1 MRWHAQNMSAKA
13 ITATTAQTVSFT
25 GNDLPSTGVIAYHF
39 ASVGGANNSLANC
52 LANGFRVKADGQTIY
67 DADVTTL
74 RKWMERFTQANYAP
88 ATTALRWSIW
98 FNFTDIVD
106 DDLADTCQ
114 FPPGT
119 VPTVEFLTN
128 ASVAAGSLLGGW
140 TQTDVEQHFT
150 PYFLQQANN
159 VGATQKQAQFPLNTP
174 GNAAIR
180 GLVLPTTGL
189 GTLRME
195 LNSYAYINNTSALFQ
210 NAATGDMLQELDSIE
225 DGSTS
230 GAPTITTH
238 AAIRVPMIVPSS
250 GLSRLVLDTES
261 TWTAANAITLWMAH
275 AL

>member
-1 MRWHAQNMSAKA
+1 MRWHAENMSAKA
-13 ITATTAQTVSFT
+13 VSNLVAQTISFT
-25 GNDLPSTGVIAYHF
+25 GNDLPSTGVVAFHF
-39 ASVGGANNSLANC
+39 CTTGAANTLANI

-67 DADVTTL
+67 DTDVTAL
-74 RKWMERFTQANYAP
+74 RKWMERFTQGNYAP
-88 ATTALRWSIW
+88 ATTATRWSLW
-98 FNFTDIVD
+98 FNFSDIVD

-119 VPTVEFLTN
+119 IPTVEFLTN
-128 ASVAAGSLLGGW
+128 ASAVTGSVFGGW
-140 TQTDVEQHFT
+140 TQCDVEQHFT
-150 PYFLQQANN
+150 PYLLQQANN
-159 VGATQKQAQFPLNTP
+159 IGATQKQAQFPINTP

-180 GLVLPTTGL
+180 GLILPTTGL
-189 GTLRME
+189 GTLRLE
-195 LNSYAYINNTSALFQ
+195 LNSYPYINNTSALYQ
-210 NAATGDMLQELDSIE
+210 NVATGDMLQELDAIE

-238 AAIRVPMIVPSS
+238 AAIRVPMIVPSQ